1 MAWCGWVAGKEWVFQ
16 TVSSMSRMFF
26 RRRRWVA
33 VIDHGARKLNGNVM
47 GVGMML
53 LMAMEGD
60 EERLG

>member
-1 MAWCGWVAGKEWVFQ
+1 VG
-16 TVSSMSRMFF
+16 VSNGILNVEDVF